1 MSLPKSNVLQH
12 EQCANLTVLYDN
24 IIACLVAA
32 IIFPLDKHTQ
42 SLGAGHTTET
52 GLGKQWETMDLVT
65 FGLDIP
71 LGAGLGKQW
80 EAMDLVTFGLDIPLG
95 QRSGGNGKQWIW

>member
-42 SLGAGHTTET
+42 SRGAGHTTET

-71 LGAGLGKQW
+71 LGQGSFTKIFLGHQLW
-80 EAMDLVTFGLDIPLG
+80 E
-95 QRSGGNGKQWIW
+95 IWDSCN

>member
-1 MSLPKSNVLQH
+1 MSLPKINVLQH

-42 SLGAGHTTET
+42 SHCLKSWLSRAGRTSCSVHNPTA
-52 GLGKQWETMDLVT
+52 GLNPTVTKAVLVAHSTLLQQYAGQHLVT
-65 FGLDIP
+65 Y
-71 LGAGLGKQW
+71 
-80 EAMDLVTFGLDIPLG
+80 EM
-95 QRSGGNGKQWIW
+95 